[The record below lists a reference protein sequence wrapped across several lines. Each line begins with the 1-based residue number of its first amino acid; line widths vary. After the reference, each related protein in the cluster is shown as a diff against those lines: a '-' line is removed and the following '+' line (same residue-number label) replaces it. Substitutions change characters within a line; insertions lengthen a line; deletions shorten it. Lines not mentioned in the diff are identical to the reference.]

1 MPVVGLGMD
10 ICSIDRIQR
19 ILDGPRAEKF
29 LERVYTEAERARC
42 VSRQEAAAACAAR
55 FAAKEALLKALG
67 APSGIRWREIEVVA
81 TSGAPE
87 LRLTG
92 VAEAE
97 LRRRNAFALLSISHD
112 AGVAAAAVILEA
124 GWWKRRCSRRP
135 VGGPEEGAAPGG
147 GRLAQLRGGQG
158 RAAAGGDTCV

>member
-29 LERVYTEAERARC
+29 LERVYTEAERALC
-42 VSRQEAAAACAAR
+42 SSRQDAAAAFAAR

-67 APSGIRWREIEVVA
+67 APSGVRWREIEVVP

-87 LRLTG
+87 LRL
-92 VAEAE
+92 
-97 LRRRNAFALLSISHD
+97 S
-112 AGVAAAAVILEA
+112 GVAA
-124 GWWKRRCSRRP
+124 GSSTRGS
-135 VGGPEEGAAPGG
+135 GGPKGDIDCNLDGERRGGPCRGSNAACAERAIFRSLRARKLRRGWFGRGSQACRSGQG
-147 GRLAQLRGGQG
+147 GRG
-158 RAAAGGDTCV
+158 RA